1 MMDLL
6 VIAGPTATGK
16 TKLSLALAK
25 AFNGE
30 IINGDAMQFYQ
41 GLDIGTAKIK
51 KDEQEDIRHH
61 LLDILDPS
69 SSFSVAEYQKMV
81 RIKISEIKSRKKLP
95 IIVGGSGLYLSS
107 VIYDYKF
114 YGNERDKA
122 KEHTLSEFSNEEL
135 AELLKKEK
143 PELAKKTDLDNRRR
157 VLRALEKKETDL
169 QDQLLPFYDSAVV
182 VGLEMPREILYQRID
197 NRVDQMI
204 ESGLIE
210 EVNGLYLRKI
220 NSQSTKAIGYK
231 ELYRMFDGEFDLPTA
246 IDLIKRNSRRYAK
259 RQMTWFRNKMNCEW
273 FTVKPENFNETI
285 EKVKEAIKKKLNE

>member
-1 MMDLL
+1 MIEVL

-16 TKLSLALAK
+16 TKLSLELARL
-25 AFNGE
+25 FDGE

-51 KDEQEDIRHH
+51 KEEQKGIRHH
-61 LLDILDPS
+61 LLDILDPTAN
-69 SSFSVAEYQKMV
+69 FSVAEYQKMV
-81 RIKISEIKSRKKLP
+81 RIKISEIKSRRKLP

-122 KEHTLSEFSNEEL
+122 KEHTLSDYSTEEL
-135 AELLKKEK
+135 AEILRNEK
-143 PELAKKTDLDNRRR
+143 PELAKRTDLENRRR

-169 QDQLLPFYDSAVV
+169 QDQLLPYYKFAYV

-197 NRVDQMI
+197 NRVDFMI
-204 ESGLIE
+204 QSGLIE
-210 EVNGLYLRKI
+210 EVKALYLSKV
-220 NSQSTKAIGYK
+220 NSQSIKAIGYK

-273 FTVKPENFNETI
+273 FRVDPENFNKTI
-285 EKVKEAIKKKLNE
+285 NEVSEIIKKKLN

>member
-1 MMDLL
+1 MIELL

-16 TKLSLALAK
+16 TKLSLELARL
-25 AFNGE
+25 FDGE

-51 KDEQEDIRHH
+51 KEEQKGIRHH
-61 LLDILDPS
+61 LLDILDPTAN
-69 SSFSVAEYQKMV
+69 FSVAEYQKMV
-81 RIKISEIKSRKKLP
+81 RIKISEIKSQRKLP

-114 YGNERDKA
+114 HGNERDKA
-122 KEHTLSEFSNEEL
+122 KEHTLSDYSTEEL
-135 AELLKKEK
+135 AEILRNEK
-143 PELAKKTDLDNRRR
+143 PELAKRTDLDNRRR

-169 QDQLLPFYDSAVV
+169 QDQLLPYYNFAYV

-197 NRVDQMI
+197 NRVDFMI
-204 ESGLIE
+204 QSGLIE
-210 EVNGLYLRKI
+210 EVKALYLSKV

-273 FTVKPENFNETI
+273 FRVDPENFNKTIYEVSET
-285 EKVKEAIKKKLNE
+285 IKKKLN